1 LCAKNEILSLV
12 FHQAIGIF
20 AKHKSAKYSH
30 LKIAVNTR
38 LLLKDKL
45 EGIGWFSYE
54 ILKRI
59 TRNHPEHQFLFIFD
73 RPYDAE
79 FVFADNV
86 EAVVVGPQARHP
98 FLYLIWF
105 EFSIPRILKKHK
117 VDLFL
122 SPDSYLS
129 LRTSIPSITVIHDL
143 NFEYYPQ
150 DLLFFARLYNKKMF
164 PRFAHKAERIISV
177 SEYSK
182 EDIHK
187 LYGIEKTKIDV
198 VYNASKESF
207 RALAADEMTDVRQ
220 KYSGGDPY
228 FVYVGA
234 LNPRKNLVNL
244 LKAFDTLCENTNSN
258 VRMIVVGNKMY
269 RTQAID
275 DTYKAMKHKDKVVFL
290 GHMKTQELNRI
301 YGAALA
307 LCYVSY
313 FEGFGIPIVEAF
325 RSHCPVI
332 TSNVTS
338 MPEVAGDAALL
349 VDPFSVDEI
358 ADAMQQILNSN
369 ELRNDLIE
377 KACQQ
382 VKKFSWDLSAE
393 KMWESISRVLDKN

>member
-1 LCAKNEILSLV
+1 M
-12 FHQAIGIF
+12 GIF
-20 AKHKSAKYSH
+20 AKFESLKRKY

-54 ILKRI
+54 ILKRL
-59 TRNHPEHQFLFIFD
+59 TQNHPEHQFLFIFD
-73 RPYDAE
+73 RPYDSS

-86 EAVVVGPQARHP
+86 EAIVVGPQARHP

-105 EFSIPRILKKHK
+105 EFSIPRILKKHQ

-129 LRTSIPSITVIHDL
+129 LSTSIPSVTVIHDL
-143 NFEYYPQ
+143 NFEYYPK
-150 DLLFFARLYNKKMF
+150 DLLFFARMYNKTMF
-164 PRFAHKAERIISV
+164 PRFARKAKRVISV

-182 EDIHK
+182 QDIHK
-187 LYGIEKTKIDV
+187 LYGIPKEQIDV
-198 VYNASKESF
+198 VYNAANERFK
-207 RALAADEMTDVRQ
+207 ALDFTEIEDVR
-220 KYSGGDPY
+220 KEYSGGIPY

-244 LKAFDTLCENTNSN
+244 LKAFDQLCEKEGAKAK
-258 VRMIVVGNKMY
+258 MIVVGNKMY

-275 DTYKAMKHKDKVVFL
+275 DTYKNMKFKEQVVFL
-290 GHMKTQELNRI
+290 GHLKTEDLNRI

-307 LCYVSY
+307 LAYVSY

-358 ADAMQQILNSN
+358 SSALSRILN
-369 ELRNDLIE
+369 EDDLRKQLIE
-377 KACQQ
+377 KGCQQ
-382 VKKFSWDLSAE
+382 VKKFSWDISAE
-393 KMWESISRVLDKN
+393 KMWESLVKITGPSTGSGSLET

>member
-1 LCAKNEILSLV
+1 MQTTTIKKKTN
-12 FHQAIGIF
+12 
-20 AKHKSAKYSH
+20 

-38 LLLKDKL
+38 LLLKGKL

-73 RPYDAE
+73 RPFAPE
-79 FVFADNV
+79 FIFANNV
-86 EAVVVGPQARHP
+86 EAVVIGPQARHP
-98 FLYLIWF
+98 FLYMIWF
-105 EFSIPRILKKHK
+105 EISIPAILKKHK

-129 LRTSIPSITVIHDL
+129 LRSSIPSVSVIHDL

-150 DLLFFARLYNKKMF
+150 DLLFFARHYNKKMF
-164 PRFAHKAERIISV
+164 PRFAQKAKRIISV

-182 EDIHK
+182 SDIHK
-187 LYGIEKTKIDV
+187 LYGIPNDRIDV
-198 VYNASKESF
+198 VYNAAKEDF
-207 RALAADEMTDVRQ
+207 RTLSETEIAETR
-220 KYSGGDPY
+220 KEYSNSTPY

-244 LKAFDTLCENTNSN
+244 LKAFEQLCESEGPK
-258 VRMIVVGNKMY
+258 VKLLIVGNKMY

-275 DTYKAMKHKDKVVFL
+275 YTYNQMKHKDQVVFL
-290 GHMKTQELNRI
+290 GHLETNQLNRI

-307 LCYVSY
+307 LAYVSY

-325 RSHCPVI
+325 RSGCPVI

-349 VDPFSVDEI
+349 VDPFKPDEI
-358 ADAMQQILNSN
+358 STAMKKIMNSE
-369 ELRNDLIE
+369 ELRKELIAKGCE
-377 KACQQ
+377 Q
-382 VKKFSWDLSAE
+382 VKRFSWDLSAE
-393 KMWESISRVLDKN
+393 KLWESLLKVERLKAKG

>member
-1 LCAKNEILSLV
+1 M
-12 FHQAIGIF
+12 GIF
-20 AKHKSAKYSH
+20 AKFKSTKRKH

-54 ILKRI
+54 ILKRVVQ
-59 TRNHPEHQFLFIFD
+59 NHPEHQFLFIFD
-73 RPYDAE
+73 RPYDSD

-86 EAVVVGPQARHP
+86 EAIVVGPQARHP

-129 LRTSIPSITVIHDL
+129 LRTSIPSVTVIHDL
-143 NFEYYPQ
+143 NFEYYPK
-150 DLLFFARLYNKKMF
+150 DLLFFARLYNKTMF
-164 PRFAHKAERIISV
+164 PRFARKAKRVISV

-187 LYGIEKTKIDV
+187 LYGIPKEQIDV
-198 VYNASKESF
+198 VYNAANERFKALDSTEIVEARKE
-207 RALAADEMTDVRQ
+207 
-220 KYSGGDPY
+220 YSDGMPY

-244 LKAFDTLCENTNSN
+244 LKAFDKLCEAEGPNAK
-258 VRMIVVGNKMY
+258 MIVVGNKMY

-275 DTYKAMKHKDKVVFL
+275 DTYEKMKFKDQVVFL
-290 GHMKTQELNRI
+290 GHLKTEDLNRI
-301 YGAALA
+301 YGGALA
-307 LCYVSY
+307 LAYVSY

-358 ADAMQQILNSN
+358 STALSRILN
-369 ELRNDLIE
+369 EDDLRKQLIE
-377 KACQQ
+377 KGCQQ

-393 KMWESISRVLDKN
+393 KMWESLSQVIDNN

>member
-1 LCAKNEILSLV
+1 M
-12 FHQAIGIF
+12 GIF
-20 AKHKSAKYSH
+20 AKFKSTKRKH

-54 ILKRI
+54 ILKRVVQ
-59 TRNHPEHQFLFIFD
+59 NHPEHQFLFIFD
-73 RPYDAE
+73 RPYDSD

-86 EAVVVGPQARHP
+86 EAIVVGPQARHP

-129 LRTSIPSITVIHDL
+129 LRTSIPSVTVIHDL
-143 NFEYYPQ
+143 NFEYYPK
-150 DLLFFARLYNKKMF
+150 DLLFFARLYNKTMF
-164 PRFAHKAERIISV
+164 PRFARKAKRVVSV

-187 LYGIEKTKIDV
+187 LYGIPKEQIDV
-198 VYNASKESF
+198 VYNAVNERFKALDSTEIVEARKE
-207 RALAADEMTDVRQ
+207 
-220 KYSGGDPY
+220 YSDGMPY

-244 LKAFDTLCENTNSN
+244 LKAFDKLCETEGPNAK
-258 VRMIVVGNKMY
+258 MIVVGNKMY

-275 DTYKAMKHKDKVVFL
+275 DTYKNMKFKEQVIFL
-290 GHMKTQELNRI
+290 GHLKTEDLNRI

-307 LCYVSY
+307 LAYVSY

-358 ADAMQQILNSN
+358 SSALSRILN
-369 ELRNDLIE
+369 EDDLRKQLIE
-377 KACQQ
+377 KGCQQ

-393 KMWESISRVLDKN
+393 KMWESLVRVMVP